1 MKAAETAVS
10 LLRFMQLREARKY
23 ILAENIS
30 QLIEL
35 LDENKQTLL
44 SMLELNEF
52 SSEAK
57 LLLVQTY
64 GSFYQDSSFL
74 KEI

>member
-1 MKAAETAVS
+1 
-10 LLRFMQLREARKY
+10 MQLREARKY

-30 QLIEL
+30 ILIEL

-44 SMLELNEF
+44 RMLELNEF
-52 SSEAK
+52 SIEAK
-57 LLLVQTY
+57 LLLLQTY
-64 GSFYQDSSFL
+64 GSLYQDSSFL